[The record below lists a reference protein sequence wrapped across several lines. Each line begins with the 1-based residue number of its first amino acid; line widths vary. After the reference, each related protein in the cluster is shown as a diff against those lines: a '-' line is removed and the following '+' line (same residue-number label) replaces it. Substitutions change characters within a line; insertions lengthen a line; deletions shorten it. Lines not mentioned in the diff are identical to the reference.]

1 MVVIVKSIIYLML
14 KIYEGL
20 LGRYGFVYKEI
31 RNTGETPY
39 LKWSTHISESQYIH
53 WEFDLAQNIMI

>member
-39 LKWSTHISESQYIH
+39 LKWSTHISES
-53 WEFDLAQNIMI
+53 